1 MQLAQ
6 PVDPMNRRRPWK
18 RGFLKSLNFFMMY
31 VLYMRSLYWGK
42 VQVMIKSLGDPSFN
56 WMYELSYI
64 FMWLLILKV
73 KNQVDLR
80 YIFCVK
86 TI

>member
-1 MQLAQ
+1 
-6 PVDPMNRRRPWK
+6 
-18 RGFLKSLNFFMMY
+18 
-31 VLYMRSLYWGK
+31 MRSLYWGK